1 MKMEALKTT
10 SAVKDISMA
19 LPQKL
24 PNFPQQNIDPNAV
37 YIMYA
42 RQSLGECFHEPHK
55 GPSQEH
61 TLLSSWSHTLLSSWP
76 HTLCALKYWE
86 NVYMRVAGRV
96 SLTKHHT
103 QPLRDLPSVCS
114 HLILGTQCP
123 FLVMSF
129 PHACNSDFF
138 PLHRF
143 LGPTLGSG
151 LGPCQ
156 RGELCPQ

>member
-42 RQSLGECFHEPHK
+42 RQGLGECFHEPHK

-61 TLLSSWSHTLLSSWP
+61 TLLSSWP
-76 HTLCALKYWE
+76 HMVCAPKYE
-86 NVYMRVAGRV
+86 QNVYMRVAGRM
-96 SLTKHHT
+96 SLTKYHT
-103 QPLRDLPSVCS
+103 QPL
-114 HLILGTQCP
+114 
-123 FLVMSF
+123 
-129 PHACNSDFF
+129 
-138 PLHRF
+138 
-143 LGPTLGSG
+143 
-151 LGPCQ
+151 
-156 RGELCPQ
+156 

>member
-61 TLLSSWSHTLLSSWP
+61 TLLSSWP
-76 HTLCALKYWE
+76 HTLCAPKYEE
-86 NVYMRVAGRV
+86 NVYMRVGGRM

-103 QPLRDLPSVCS
+103 HPLRDLPSVCS
-114 HLILGTQCP
+114 HLILGTQCQL
-123 FLVMSF
+123 LVMSF

-138 PLHRF
+138 PLHKF

-151 LGPCQ
+151 WGPRQ
-156 RGELCPQ
+156 HGELCPQ